1 MRIPKGLIVLL
12 CVFAMLARA
21 ADRYTFQSEH
31 DRDGI
36 GKFYQG
42 REIAHVMGHQAA
54 DWLERPERQEEER
67 PDLLM
72 KALKLKPGMNVAD
85 IGAGTGY
92 FTWRMAKEIGPK
104 GSAYAV
110 EIQQEMLDML
120 ATNMVAHGVTNF
132 HSVLGTVT
140 NTHLPTNTID
150 LVLMVDV
157 YHEFD
162 FPYEML
168 QSICQSLKPDGKVV
182 WVEYRLE
189 DPDVPIKRL
198 HKMSTSQVRKE
209 AEQLPLKWVET
220 IETLPRQHVIVFKKM
235 ATSPLPR
242 IGSPARQ

>member
-1 MRIPKGLIVLL
+1 
-12 CVFAMLARA
+12 MLARRIFA
-21 ADRYTFQSEH
+21 ALLAFVISAVAAERYTYKTEH

-92 FTWRMAKEIGPK
+92 FTWRMAKEIGTR

-132 HSVLGTVT
+132 VSVLGTVT
-140 NTHLPTNTID
+140 NTHLPTNKID

-168 QSICQSLKPDGKVV
+168 DSICRSLKPDGKVV
-182 WVEYRLE
+182 WVEYRAE
-189 DPDVPIKRL
+189 DPNVPIKPL
-198 HKMSTSQVRKE
+198 HKMSVAQVRKE

-220 IETLPRQHVIVFKKM
+220 IETLPRQHVVVFQKK
-235 ATSPLPR
+235 ATSPIPR
-242 IGSPARQ
+242 IGSPAPR